1 MEDLEALLTDL
12 QNTTSTL
19 KRANLAEKYKTKAK
33 HVVVSDQVTTQM
45 PEQDDSLNAQE
56 AASLNDMERLLD
68 DYAFYRGRR
77 VQGRPTVESLLGELD
92 KNVSAA
98 TKDLD
103 NLMASL
109 SGFTVSP
116 KQNTP
121 DANFS
126 PYSSSTQAKSAV
138 RMETDSG
145 QLYTVVIALGKMWH
159 PEHFRCAHC
168 GEELGHRNFYERSGC
183 AYCENDYHNLF
194 SPRCAYCNGPIKDR
208 CITALE
214 RTWHPEHFFCAKC
227 GKEFGE
233 EGFHEKD
240 GRPFCRKDY
249 FAYFAPR
256 CSGCQKPITNN
267 YITALNLQ
275 WHPECFVCQDCKQ
288 PFVGGSFFEH
298 FGQPYCEIHY
308 HEKRGSLCAGCHK
321 PISGR
326 CVTAMGEKFHPEHF
340 ICSFCLKQLTKGT
353 FKEHQNK
360 PYCHKCFGKLLS

>member
-1 MEDLEALLTDL
+1 M
-12 QNTTSTL
+12 NM
-19 KRANLAEKYKTKAK
+19 R
-33 HVVVSDQVTTQM
+33 
-45 PEQDDSLNAQE
+45 
-56 AASLNDMERLLD
+56 
-68 DYAFYRGRR
+68 RR

-92 KNVSAA
+92 VNSPSFDRQKNVSAA

-109 SGFTVSP
+109 SGFT
-116 KQNTP
+116 NTP

-145 QLYTVVIALGKMWH
+145 QLYTVTDNLQSDLSKHGISNIPKGECSECKSAIIGQVVIALGKMWH